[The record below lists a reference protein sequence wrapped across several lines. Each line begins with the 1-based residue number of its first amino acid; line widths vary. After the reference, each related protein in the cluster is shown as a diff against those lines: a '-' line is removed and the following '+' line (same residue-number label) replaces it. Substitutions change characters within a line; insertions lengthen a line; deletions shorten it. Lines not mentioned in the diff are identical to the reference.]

1 MKLGA
6 RIRKIRMFRN
16 ITQKELGRRLGY
28 GENSADVRIAQY
40 ESGQRTPKQETLIR
54 IAEILEVDVRKF
66 FKSWNCD
73 NGRING
79 NFILDG

>member
-28 GENSADVRIAQY
+28 GESSADVRIAQY
-40 ESGQRTPKQETLIR
+40 ESGQRTPKQET
-54 IAEILEVDVRKF
+54 
-66 FKSWNCD
+66 
-73 NGRING
+73 
-79 NFILDG
+79 

>member
-40 ESGQRTPKQETLIR
+40 ESDSVHRS
-54 IAEILEVDVRKF
+54 RKRL
-66 FKSWNCD
+66 S
-73 NGRING
+73 G
-79 NFILDG
+79 